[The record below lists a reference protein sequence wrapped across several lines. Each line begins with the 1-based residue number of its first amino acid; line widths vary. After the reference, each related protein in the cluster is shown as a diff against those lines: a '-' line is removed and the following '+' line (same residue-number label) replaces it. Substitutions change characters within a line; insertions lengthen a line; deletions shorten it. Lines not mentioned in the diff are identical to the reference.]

1 MYMNSRMELSKTSN
15 APDTVFSHCVL
26 AVSSFTSLTL
36 RNKSKVSV
44 LKTKVFVSGS
54 ILLLYLKRSWVC
66 DKPYLHFVNLE
77 GAYEERLKAA
87 WDSSTP
93 YEKKTKG
100 WQQGTHAAMFSW
112 AKDSS
117 RQIQNKDFREA
128 CCSVSFTL
136 RRHSLHFLL
145 CGSKMKRAQ
154 RKKQHLAS
162 FCMKSC
168 LWCNSTC
175 LTFQTCLKPT
185 YVELN

>member
-1 MYMNSRMELSKTSN
+1 MGMYMNSRMELSKTSN
-15 APDTVFSHCVL
+15 APDTVFSHCAL
-26 AVSSFTSLTL
+26 AVSSFSSLTL

-77 GAYEERLKAA
+77 GAYEEKLKAA

-112 AKDSS
+112 AKDG
-117 RQIQNKDFREA
+117 NKSKTKILEKHVARWASPAFPPVRLENETGTKEETT
-128 CCSVSFTL
+128 FGII
-136 RRHSLHFLL
+136 LHEVMLV
-145 CGSKMKRAQ
+145 M
-154 RKKQHLAS
+154 
-162 FCMKSC
+162 
-168 LWCNSTC
+168 
-175 LTFQTCLKPT
+175 
-185 YVELN
+185 